1 MPPRMGDVTSDEMAG
16 EGRSLGAPAA
26 SDHLSD
32 TDFERI
38 EEGLEGLAEPDYE
51 VNWARNYR
59 YKGRIARPQSVD
71 ALREVISSSQKVG
84 FLGSRHSFNAIAD
97 SDVLVD
103 MRSLP
108 ESIDIDVDR
117 RIAMVSGGTTYG
129 TLAQELDRHG
139 MALANF
145 ASLPHIT
152 VAGAIASGT
161 HGSGTENGGL
171 GTSVMSLELITADA
185 KSVYVERGH
194 ADFAGCVV
202 GLGALG
208 AVVRVGVNIE
218 PAYTVRQFVMQDVPW
233 SSVAR
238 DLRAVMSS
246 AYSVSLFTRWD
257 DSVSQAWVKQRVA
270 DDSVAM
276 HPALADGRPAET
288 DLHPVGDLDTANCT
302 PQLGV
307 EGPSFDR
314 LPHFRIG
321 FTPSSGEEL
330 QSEFLVDWSAATD
343 AVEAMRAIGDRI
355 RPALLISEVRAVA
368 GDELWMSPSFGR
380 DSLAIHFTWRPEPE
394 LVEAALTVVE
404 SVLLPLGAR
413 PHWGKV
419 FLAESDDIRDRYPK
433 LEEFSALAERFDPD
447 HAFRNAWLER
457 HVFGSSDPSAE

>member
-1 MPPRMGDVTSDEMAG
+1 VEP
-16 EGRSLGAPAA
+16 
-26 SDHLSD
+26 
-32 TDFERI
+32 ER
-38 EEGLEGLAEPDYE
+38 EL
-51 VNWARNYR
+51 NWSRNYR
-59 YKGRIARPQSVD
+59 YQGRIARPESVD

-108 ESIDIDVDR
+108 ESIDIDLDR
-117 RIAMVSGGTTYG
+117 RTAMVSGGTTYG
-129 TLAQELDRHG
+129 TLALELDRRG

-152 VAGAIASGT
+152 VAGAIATGT

-171 GTSVMSLELITADA
+171 GTAVTAIEMVTAGA
-185 KSVYVERGH
+185 KSVYLERGH
-194 ADFAGCVV
+194 PDFAGCVV

-208 AVVRVGVNIE
+208 AVVRVGIEIE
-218 PAYTVRQFVMQDVPW
+218 PAYSVRQFVIQDVPW
-233 SSVAR
+233 SSVAT
-238 DLRAVMSS
+238 DLRGVMSS

-257 DSVSQAWVKQRVA
+257 DRVSQAWLKQRVA
-270 DDSVAM
+270 GDSVEL
-276 HPALADGRPAET
+276 HPALADGHPAEK

-302 PQLGV
+302 PQLGL

-321 FTPSSGEEL
+321 FTPSSGDEL
-330 QSEFLVDWSAATD
+330 QSEFLVDWSAASD
-343 AVEAMRAIGDRI
+343 AVEAMRTIGARI

-394 LVEAALTVVE
+394 LVQAALTVVE
-404 SVLLPLGAR
+404 GALLPLGAR

-419 FLAESDDIRDRYPK
+419 FLAEREYIREQYPK
-433 LEEFSALAERFDPD
+433 FEDFSALAERFDPN
-447 HAFRNAWLER
+447 HALRNDWLER
-457 HVFGSSDPSAE
+457 HVFGSSVGSHES